1 MKNLD
6 ISCNQKPTEGKTKQ
20 DQTWS
25 MNSNEHQNCSGSSSI
40 HSNRSLQNMQYKE
53 LIEKDGSLLKSIKYD
68 FIKKKRKKKG
78 SHSFNATYV
87 IQLKKMYILH
97 T

>member
-1 MKNLD
+1 MKNLN

-68 FIKKKRKKKG
+68 FIRKKRKKKKVAIL
-78 SHSFNATYV
+78 SP
-87 IQLKKMYILH
+87 QLMLIN
-97 T
+97 